1 MPKMQGN
8 VGREDVLGQSRKSA
22 LRRHRTQS
30 KEQAMSYSLPYKWRR
45 FIVLNVRLFKDKTCL
60 TVASDGEGV
69 RVCE

>member
-1 MPKMQGN
+1 
-8 VGREDVLGQSRKSA
+8 
-22 LRRHRTQS
+22 
-30 KEQAMSYSLPYKWRR
+30 MSYSLPYKWRR